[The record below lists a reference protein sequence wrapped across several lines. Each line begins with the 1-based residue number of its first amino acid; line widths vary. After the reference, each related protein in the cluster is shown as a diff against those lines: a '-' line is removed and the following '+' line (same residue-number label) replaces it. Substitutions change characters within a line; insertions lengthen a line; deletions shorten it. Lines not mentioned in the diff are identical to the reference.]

1 MNTVEVWVNIAVEG
15 KTDEAVACR
24 LIRHVGALPG
34 KVYVAD
40 GKENL
45 RKRVPGYNQA
55 AKGQPWLVLVDLDRC
70 SCAVALLQKWV
81 PQPSPYLCMRVA
93 VRMVEAWLLADA
105 TNIADFLG
113 VPVSRVPSAPEQ
125 LSDPKQ
131 EIVALAA
138 QSRRRA
144 IREDMVPNTGIGQRV
159 GTAYTARLIEF
170 IENHWDITQAAS
182 HAPSLQRSINC
193 LTRVIQRHRFTLS
206 GTPFSAEASL

>member
-1 MNTVEVWVNIAVEG
+1 VNTVDVFVRVAVEG
-15 KTDEAVACR
+15 TVDAAVALK
-24 LIRHVGALPG
+24 LIQHVGAQADTVHVAYG
-34 KVYVAD
+34 KQRLLEKVS
-40 GKENL
+40 
-45 RKRVPGYNQA
+45 GYNQA

-138 QSRRRA
+138 QSRRRT